1 MKQLDVNTS
10 GRMEFLDI
18 SEKIKSVVEK
28 SFVKNGVLL
37 LYVPHTTAGLT
48 INENAD
54 PCVKK
59 DILTKLTRLVPEN
72 DGYTHTEG
80 NSDSH
85 ILATLTGSQLFVFIE
100 NGKPAIGT
108 WQGIYFC
115 EYDGPR
121 KRKLLYEIIK
131 IN

>member
-1 MKQLDVNTS
+1 MKSLNVNTS
-10 GRMEFLDI
+10 ARMEFVDI
-18 SEKIKSVVEK
+18 SDKIKGVVEK
-28 SFVKNGVLL
+28 SSVKNGVLL

-59 DILTKLTRLVPEN
+59 DILKKLAQLVPEN
-72 DGYTHTEG
+72 DGYTHAEG

-85 ILATLTGSQLFVFIE
+85 ILATLTGSQLFVFIA
-100 NGKPAIGT
+100 NGKPAAGT
-108 WQGIYFC
+108 WQGVYFC